1 MTITIIPRVVI
12 YVVNYSEERKK
23 KESGV
28 LDTGPFRVSR
38 FRDFA
43 GQLKYGWKLQ
53 VEFVL
58 QCILAGIPILQ
69 LASP

>member
-38 FRDFA
+38 FRGSVEIWLETA
-43 GQLKYGWKLQ
+43 G
-53 VEFVL
+53 
-58 QCILAGIPILQ
+58 
-69 LASP
+69 